1 MHEVLYIY
9 SRDDLRRLKAKLTA
23 CRWSLGRSLKNK
35 NLNLTNIKCS
45 KHISKLT

>member
-23 CRWSLGRSLKNK
+23 CRWSLGRSFKKQKLEFNK
-35 NLNLTNIKCS
+35 HKMFQTYF
-45 KHISKLT
+45 